1 MTEHTMTTRADL
13 VRRADEL
20 RQQAKTESDQPI
32 RDRLVRMAEHYTHLA
47 DSQTQSDAHA
57 PNVASL
63 GEMLTRRD

>member
-1 MTEHTMTTRADL
+1 MTEHNDL

-20 RQQAKTESDQPI
+20 RQQAETENDQTI

-47 DSQTQSDAHA
+47 DSQTQAHARA